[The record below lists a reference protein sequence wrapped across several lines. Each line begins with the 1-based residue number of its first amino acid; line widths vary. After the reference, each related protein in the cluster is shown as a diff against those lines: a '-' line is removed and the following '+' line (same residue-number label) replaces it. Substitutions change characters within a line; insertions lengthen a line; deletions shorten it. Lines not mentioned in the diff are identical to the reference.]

1 MLVPAA
7 CYKEEIEK
15 AFAKLAYTDKLLWY
29 DGCIDNFR
37 HELTDESDKYHY
49 AIVENNTL
57 LGYISFRVDWY
68 CSMAYNFG
76 LMSFTDTYADDNDF
90 YGYRSTKPSIFKAI
104 REVMRMV
111 KSFDLHRIDWRC
123 ISGNPAEKNYTGIAS
138 MLTKEYHVR
147 KVAFKDNM
155 KDRHGNY
162 HDTIMFEMIK
172 KD

>member
-1 MLVPAA
+1 MLVPAS

-15 AFAKLAYTDKLLWY
+15 AFAKLAYTDKLMWY

-37 HELTDESDKYHY
+37 HELTDESDKYHF
-49 AIVENNTL
+49 AIVENGRL
-57 LGYISFRVDWY
+57 LGYVSFRVDWY

-76 LMSFTDTYADDNDF
+76 LMSFVDTYADDNDF
-90 YGYRSTKPSIFKAI
+90 YGYKSTKPAIFKAI

-123 ISGNPAEKNYTGIAS
+123 VSGNPAEKNYAGIAS
-138 MLTKEYHVR
+138 MLTREYHVR

-162 HDTIMFEMIK
+162 HDTIMFELIK
-172 KD
+172 KS

>member
-1 MLVPAA
+1 MLVPAS

-15 AFAKLAYTDKLLWY
+15 AYARLAYTDKLMWY

-37 HELTDESDKYHY
+37 HELTDESDKYHF

-76 LMSFTDTYADDNDF
+76 LMSFIDEYTDDNDF
-90 YGYRSTKPSIFKAI
+90 YGCKSTKPVIFKAI
-104 REVMRMV
+104 REVIRMV
-111 KSFDLHRIDWRC
+111 ESFNLHRIDWRC
-123 ISGNPAEKNYTGIAS
+123 VSGNPAERGYLGILKHFEDKYDIARG
-138 MLTKEYHVR
+138 VFR
-147 KVAFKDNM
+147 DNM